1 MSTERIDRRTTMMRK
16 QVKKRT
22 STVNKYKIEGPMSP
36 MTEDFDSED
45 EYDDKDKDN
54 LDNLENKE
62 EGWFLTQPPEWLPQ
76 LPYGDTTSGTD
87 GTPSPD
93 EEVAV

>member
-16 QVKKRT
+16 QVNKRT
-22 STVNKYKIEGPMSP
+22 STVNKYKIEGPMGP
-36 MTEDFDSED
+36 MHEDFDLEV
-45 EYDDKDKDN
+45 ENDDKDKDN
-54 LDNLENKE
+54 LDDKE
-62 EGWFLTQPPEWLPQ
+62 AGWFLTQPPEWLPQ